1 MSRIDT
7 NAVIYGMK
15 LTDQTYDPTTYPT
28 YGGHLLY
35 TKLNF
40 DGTSSLF
47 VIDYQ
52 GNVYGPLGAGGG
64 GAANCKDVIDA
75 ILTDGNN
82 VLLDGAGSVL
92 HTC

>member
-7 NAVIYGMK
+7 NAVIYGVK

-28 YGGHLLY
+28 YGCHIIY

-40 DGTSSLF
+40 NGTSSLF
-47 VIDYQ
+47 VQDYQ

-64 GAANCKDVIDA
+64 AANCEEVIDA
-75 ILTDGNN
+75 ILTDGVS
-82 VLLDGAGSVL
+82 VLLDGSGSVL